1 MLLFDENTTLGVSWN
16 LFCMATIHDGFFFNS
31 ILYHRSVVF
40 SGRFLCVQCIGINAV
55 EKCVVSVI
63 CAALYFVM
71 LHQFKIMFSKSY
83 GSFVFSGAVFS
94 SPKKQI

>member
-1 MLLFDENTTLGVSWN
+1 M
-16 LFCMATIHDGFFFNS
+16 
-31 ILYHRSVVF
+31 
-40 SGRFLCVQCIGINAV
+40 QCIGINAV